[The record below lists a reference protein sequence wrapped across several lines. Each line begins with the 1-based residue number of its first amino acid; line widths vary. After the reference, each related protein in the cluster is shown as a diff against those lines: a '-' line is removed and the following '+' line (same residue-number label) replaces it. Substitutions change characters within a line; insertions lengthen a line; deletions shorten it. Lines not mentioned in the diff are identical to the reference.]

1 MENRRMSNVR
11 SVIDYLLGAAAAS
24 AVSPRLSRQQEDAAG
39 HLRGNE
45 KLVTHL
51 TALITTRIED
61 RGALPLPSN
70 PHDAAI
76 QLGRDAECR
85 EISRLLSLLASLPV
99 APLADEE
106 DIDRP
111 PDRALGPRIRPS

>member
-1 MENRRMSNVR
+1 MENRRVSNLR
-11 SVIDYLLGAAAAS
+11 SVIDYLLGQAAAS
-24 AVSPRLSRQQEDAAG
+24 AVSPRLSQSQENVAG

-51 TALITTRIED
+51 TTLISTRIED

-76 QLGRDAECR
+76 RLGRDAECR
-85 EISRLLSLLASLPV
+85 EIAQLLALLASLPV

-106 DIDRP
+106 DIARP